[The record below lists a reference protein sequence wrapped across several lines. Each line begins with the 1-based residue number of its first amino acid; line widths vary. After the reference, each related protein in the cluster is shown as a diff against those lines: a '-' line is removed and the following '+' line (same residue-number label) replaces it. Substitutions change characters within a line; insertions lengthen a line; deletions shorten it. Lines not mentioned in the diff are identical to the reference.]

1 MNKDE
6 FYKMIQDEILEYM
19 PEEFKNYTVR
29 IDEVNKTGDVRLH
42 GVCLIKGDNGAAPI
56 LYLEPYFEMYQEGME
71 KDRLLHSIADQ
82 YCDIVRN
89 APVIDTP
96 DLSFENIKD
105 NLRVRLVYNRTNY
118 NYLAEHVYKDVG
130 CGYCLVVYADFS
142 DKLFDGAIINIR
154 KDMLH
159 QYDLN
164 ESELI
169 KAAVEGSI
177 KNCPARLSY
186 IEDALFSVMIGE
198 EKDNL
203 LDHDKINL
211 SGGVLVLTTEDNFA
225 GAAALFYPGVKE
237 KIAELLDWDYF
248 VLPSSVHEVL
258 LIPSDGR
265 FSAKELAMMV
275 RSVNANE
282 VSKEEQLGNRV
293 LFYDRDDKEL
303 CVIWDLDKEKHRE
316 EAR

>member
-1 MNKDE
+1 MNKE
-6 FYKMIQDEILEYM
+6 GFYKMIKDEILEYM
-19 PEEFKNYTVR
+19 PEDFKEHTVR
-29 IDEVNKTGDVRLH
+29 IDEVNKSGDIRLH
-42 GVCLIKGDNGAAPI
+42 GLCLIKGDNGAAPV
-56 LYLEPYFEMYQEGME
+56 LYLEPYFDMYREGMDKE
-71 KDRLLHSIADQ
+71 ELLGVIADQ
-82 YCDIVRN
+82 YYDIVRN
-89 APVIDTP
+89 APNIVAP

-130 CGYCLVVYADFS
+130 CGYCLVPYVDFS
-142 DKLFDGAIINIR
+142 DRLFDGAIVNIR
-154 KDMLH
+154 KDMLEP
-159 QYDLN
+159 YGLDEN
-164 ESELI
+164 EVI
-169 KAAVEGSI
+169 KAAMEGSI
-177 KNCPARLSY
+177 KNCPAKLSY
-186 IEDALFSVMIGE
+186 IEDSLMSMMDGGE
-198 EKDNL
+198 KENL
-203 LDHDKINL
+203 LDLDKIDL
-211 SGGVLVLTTEDNFA
+211 SRGVLVLTTEDNFA

-237 KIAELLDWDYF
+237 KIAELMDWDYF
-248 VLPSSVHEVL
+248 ILPSSVHEVL

-275 RSVNANE
+275 RSVNSME